1 MPAPAFPVDYQQL
14 FHSLPDNFLL
24 IAPDADATILD
35 NTDSHVAVSLKSR
48 EAAVGKPFF
57 EAYPAS
63 DDASART
70 IQESHE
76 HVRQYREPHTMPL
89 IRYDLERPAEQGG
102 GLQELYWEATHYPI
116 LDKQGHLQFILQ
128 RTQDVTERYL
138 AEQRSQQMQR
148 ELDEQ
153 QERTRFIL
161 EALPVMVW
169 TNRPDGSTDY
179 FNTRWLEFT
188 GRALADTV
196 GWNWTQ
202 DIHPDDLTNVE
213 TFWAKARS
221 TGSELQ
227 TEYRLRRHD
236 GQFRWVLVRALPRFA
251 ADGQLLMWVGCGTDI
266 HDQKLMVEELLEQN
280 EQQAMLSDQAYE
292 TFRQMQQQRETF
304 YNLFMHTPALICILR
319 GPEHRYEFVNPEYQ
333 KLFPNRALVGHA
345 VAEALP
351 EIAEQG
357 ILELLDNVYTTG
369 TPFIGNE
376 IPILLDWKN
385 TGQVEPAY
393 FNFTYQQFQEQG
405 QTSGIT
411 VFAVNV
417 TDLVVARKALENPG
431 SDVR

>member
-1 MPAPAFPVDYQQL
+1 MPAHAFSVDYQHL

-24 IAPDADATILD
+24 MAPDADATIVD
-35 NTDSHVAVSLKSR
+35 NTDGHVAASLKNR
-48 EAAVGKPFF
+48 ADVVGRPLF
-57 EAYPAS
+57 EAYPATNE
-63 DDASART
+63 ASAHIMR
-70 IQESHE
+70 ESHE
-76 HVRQYREPHTMPL
+76 HVRRYLEPHTMPL
-89 IRYDLERPAEQGG
+89 IRYDLARSEEQGG
-102 GLQELYWEATHYPI
+102 GLEEMYWEATHYPI
-116 LDKQGHLQFILQ
+116 LDEQGQLQFILQ
-128 RTQDVTERYL
+128 RTQNVTERHL
-138 AEQRSQQMQR
+138 AELRSQQMQR

-188 GRALADTV
+188 GRSLADTV

-202 DIHPDDLTNVE
+202 DIHPDDIATVE
-213 TFWAKARS
+213 KFWAKARLD
-221 TGSELQ
+221 GSELQ

-251 ADGQLLMWVGCGTDI
+251 PDGQLLMWVGCGTDI

-280 EQQAMLSDQAYE
+280 EQQAALSDQAYE

-319 GPEHRYEFVNPEYQ
+319 GPEYRYEFVNPEYQ
-333 KLFPNRALVGHA
+333 KLFPNRDLVGYT

-357 ILELLDNVYTTG
+357 IVELLNKVYTTG

-417 TDLVVARKALENPG
+417 TDLVMARKALENPG